1 MIIYYYYIKNHFL
14 MEKMKKLMD
23 NKLDIEN
30 QIMDIIQEDKY
41 DLFSNYII
49 KKKKVDDFTYKIK
62 IQHIGKH
69 QTY

>member
-1 MIIYYYYIKNHFL
+1 

>member
-1 MIIYYYYIKNHFL
+1 

-49 KKKKVDDFTYKIK
+49 KKKKR
-62 IQHIGKH
+62 
-69 QTY
+69 

>member
-1 MIIYYYYIKNHFL
+1 

-49 KKKKVDDFTYKIK
+49 KKKKSR
-62 IQHIGKH
+62 
-69 QTY
+69 